1 MVNLSEVSDDAQ
13 LNADIDDI
21 DIDDIAEESLLD
33 RLAGLADAIPLRTRL
48 SLWSGVQDAF
58 ASGLS
63 TAQML
68 GNVAWVVTTAAMV
81 LVLPA
86 ALEMEKV
93 PATLALTLAPIH
105 RKLPGSCR
113 RAKGRP
119 RSRRSD
125 ALMKLMLSFTT
136 SFGSYGNF
144 VIFFGSC
151 LRQFLSYDN
160 LPSPYNIPRTTRV
173 ASFTPQP
180 TFRATSAST
189 PTGRHCR
196 DTASSSYTHD

>member
-86 ALEMEKV
+86 ALEMEKEAAGFMQESQR
-93 PATLALTLAPIH
+93 PA
-105 RKLPGSCR
+105 
-113 RAKGRP
+113 
-119 RSRRSD
+119 
-125 ALMKLMLSFTT
+125 
-136 SFGSYGNF
+136 
-144 VIFFGSC
+144 
-151 LRQFLSYDN
+151 
-160 LPSPYNIPRTTRV
+160 
-173 ASFTPQP
+173 PQ
-180 TFRATSAST
+180 SQI
-189 PTGRHCR
+189 
-196 DTASSSYTHD
+196 